1 MTFKNTNKKKQE
13 VVLMKKAVITVIV
26 IVLVLAIGGAGYF
39 FLLPQLNGTAD
50 IGNIAYVASV
60 DNLMH
65 GFYFTS
71 NRYSGVVET
80 QEVIAVEAD
89 YDKKVKTTF
98 VKEGDPVKN
107 GDKLFEYDIDEM
119 QIQLDQYQLD
129 IEQYTSEIKAYNDQ
143 IASLEREKKTA
154 TANRQLTIN
163 NEIDSIRLNIKK
175 TEYSKD
181 TTTRNIE
188 KTKRSLANNVVV
200 STVNGVIQ
208 SVNDPQAK
216 GYVTITSNGDYRIK
230 AIISEQNIGEFGV
243 GQRII
248 IRSRLDDTITWGGE
262 VSIIDTAKPIIDN
275 GTSIVTKYPV
285 YIELDTAENLM
296 VGQHVTIEADLGIDE
311 TPKEGVWVDDYYIC
325 DADSSPYVWAEGGD
339 GKLAKRT
346 VVLGEYDKDSMKY
359 EITSGLTLEDKIAM
373 PEERLFEGMKVTY
386 NQDDPA
392 LNIDMGSN
400 EMTIPIEDMGE
411 ISDLTEV
418 GETEASQ
425 VSEAG

>member
-1 MTFKNTNKKKQE
+1 
-13 VVLMKKAVITVIV
+13 MKKAVITVIV

-39 FLLPQLNGTAD
+39 FLLPLLNGTAD

>member
-1 MTFKNTNKKKQE
+1 
-13 VVLMKKAVITVIV
+13 MKKAVITVIV

>member
-1 MTFKNTNKKKQE
+1 
-13 VVLMKKAVITVIV
+13 MKKAVITVIV

-275 GTSIVTKYPV
+275 GTNIVTKYPV